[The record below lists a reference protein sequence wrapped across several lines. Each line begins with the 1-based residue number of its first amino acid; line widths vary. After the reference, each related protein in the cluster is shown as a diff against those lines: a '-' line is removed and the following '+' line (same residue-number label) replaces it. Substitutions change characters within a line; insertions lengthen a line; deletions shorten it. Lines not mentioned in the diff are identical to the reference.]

1 MKKRMRCGRRSCG
14 GAAKKAGLLLAAVS
28 LVLAEIL
35 PLHAAEE
42 VVLDWDPVPQQQEP
56 TQVLLHGVIHHESL
70 VNPHDVEKCI
80 NCHYR
85 KHKSKT
91 GICASQ
97 CLDDLGVT
105 HHPVFRKYPPDRK
118 EAEYVPV
125 AKLEKAG
132 IVKLQNNRMTCL
144 SCHDVSNDLP
154 FHLVIED
161 RESRFCKLCHIR

>member
-1 MKKRMRCGRRSCG
+1 MKKLMRSGRKSRSG
-14 GAAKKAGLLLAAVS
+14 FTKKAGLLLAAIG
-28 LVLAEIL
+28 LLLAGNL
-35 PLHAAEE
+35 PLYALEE
-42 VVLDWDPVPQQQEP
+42 VVLDWDPVPLEKEP
-56 TQVLLHGVIHHESL
+56 TQVLLHGVIHHDSL

-91 GICASQ
+91 GICASR

-118 EAEYVPV
+118 AAEYVPV
-125 AKLEKAG
+125 AKLEKGG
-132 IVKLQNNRMTCL
+132 IVQLQNNTMTCL
-144 SCHDVSNDLP
+144 SCHDVSNSLP